1 MDTVSALVTLALLAG
16 AIWGASRLLRREV
29 VFEYQHAVRFARGRY
44 AGLLPAG
51 AHWIFKP
58 TTSVR
63 YLDARPRVVT
73 IPGQEILSSDAV
85 SLKISLVLDIR
96 VVDPRAATLGAQS
109 FEETL
114 YAAAQIA
121 LRDAVGAKTIEEVL
135 GARAQLAAQLKPVV
149 EPAALALGL
158 ELRSIAVKDIMLPGA
173 LKETFSEAARA
184 RHEAQAALE
193 RARGESAT
201 LRNLANSAR
210 LLDGNP
216 ALAQVRLLQAA
227 STADKLIIN
236 YTHAGATGRGVA
248 TDEAE
253 P

>member
-1 MDTVSALVTLALLAG
+1 MGTFSSLVALALIAG
-16 AIWGASRLLRREV
+16 AIWGISRLVRREI
-29 VFEYQHAVRFARGRY
+29 VFEYQHALRFVRGKY

-51 AHWIFKP
+51 SHWIFTP

-85 SLKISLVLDIR
+85 SLKVSLVLDVR
-96 VVDPRAATLGAQS
+96 VADPRAAALGAES
-109 FEETL
+109 FQEAL
-114 YAAAQIA
+114 YAAAQLA
-121 LRDAVGAKTIEEVL
+121 LRDAIAAKTIEEIL
-135 GARAQLAAQLKPVV
+135 GARAELAAQLKPVV
-149 EPAALALGL
+149 EPAALALGV
-158 ELRSIAVKDIMLPGA
+158 ELRSIGIKDVMLPGT

-184 RHEAQAALE
+184 RQESQAALE

-216 ALAQVRLLQAA
+216 ALAQIRLLQAA
-227 STADKLIIN
+227 ATADKLIIN
-236 YTHAGATGRGVA
+236 YTQADAAGRSAA
-248 TDEAE
+248 TDHGQS
-253 P
+253 